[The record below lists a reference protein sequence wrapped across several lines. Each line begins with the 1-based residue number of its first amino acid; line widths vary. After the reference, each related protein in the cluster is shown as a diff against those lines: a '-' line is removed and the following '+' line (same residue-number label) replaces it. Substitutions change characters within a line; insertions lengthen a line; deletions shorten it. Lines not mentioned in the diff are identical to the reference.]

1 MLSDVALASVE
12 LENGA
17 ILKQDSELW
26 TPGEIAYVQD
36 AEGNVSIAP
45 EGSHKAVDGQ
55 TYHIDAEGKL
65 TNWTTT
71 PAEIVTVDEPK
82 PMDEEMMARKRK
94 KSYMSEDGKM
104 VEVEINE
111 GSEYSYDEMTGRLDS
126 MSAAIG
132 EIMNR
137 ISALETAHAEM
148 VAPVTEELKKMKTK
162 MEEIESSPAAVSL
175 SAINTSA
182 EENLTKE
189 EVRASRFTMM
199 ANHLKTK

>member
-36 AEGNVSIAP
+36 SEGNVSVAP

-65 TNWTTT
+65 VNWTTT
-71 PAEIVTVDEPK
+71 PAEVISVDEPK
-82 PMDEEMMARKRK
+82 PMEEEMMAKKK

-111 GSEYSYDEMTGRLDS
+111 GSEYSYDEMVGRLDS
-126 MSAAIG
+126 ISAAIG
-132 EIMNR
+132 ELMNR
-137 ISALETAHAEM
+137 VSALETAHAEL

-175 SAINTSA
+175 SAINTSTEA
-182 EENLTKE
+182 NLTPE
-189 EVRASRFTMM
+189 EIRANRFTIM
-199 ANHLKTK
+199 AKHLKDK

>member
-36 AEGNVSIAP
+36 SEGNVSVAP

-65 TNWTTT
+65 VNWTTT
-71 PAEIVTVDEPK
+71 PAEVISVDEPK
-82 PMDEEMMARKRK
+82 PMDEEMMAKKK

-104 VEVEINE
+104 VEVEIHE
-111 GSEYSYDEMTGRLDS
+111 GSDYSYEEVVGRLDS
-126 MSAAIG
+126 ISAAIG
-132 EIMNR
+132 ELMNR
-137 ISALETAHAEM
+137 VSALETASAEM

-175 SAINTSA
+175 SAINTST
-182 EENLTKE
+182 EENLTPE
-189 EVRASRFTMM
+189 EIRANRFTIM
-199 ANHLKTK
+199 AKHLKAK

>member
-65 TNWTTT
+65 INWTTT
-71 PAEIVTVDEPK
+71 PAEVISVDEPK
-82 PMDEEMMARKRK
+82 PMDEEMMAKKK

-111 GSEYSYDEMTGRLDS
+111 GSEYSYDEMVGRLDS
-126 MSAAIG
+126 ISAAIG
-132 EIMNR
+132 ELMNR
-137 ISALETAHAEM
+137 VSALETASAEM

-175 SAINTSA
+175 SAINTST
-182 EENLTKE
+182 EENLTPE
-189 EVRASRFTMM
+189 EIRANRFTIM
-199 ANHLKTK
+199 AKHLKAK

>member
-36 AEGNVSIAP
+36 SEGNVSVAP

-65 TNWTTT
+65 VNWTTT
-71 PAEIVTVDEPK
+71 PAEVISVDEPK
-82 PMDEEMMARKRK
+82 PMDEEMMAKKK

-111 GSEYSYDEMTGRLDS
+111 GSEYSYDEMVGRLDS
-126 MSAAIG
+126 ISAAIG
-132 EIMNR
+132 ELMNR
-137 ISALETAHAEM
+137 VSALETASAEM

-175 SAINTSA
+175 SAINTSTEA
-182 EENLTKE
+182 NLTPE
-189 EVRASRFTMM
+189 EIRANRFTIM
-199 ANHLKTK
+199 AKHLKAK

>member
-36 AEGNVSIAP
+36 SEGNVSVAP

-65 TNWTTT
+65 VNWTTT
-71 PAEIVTVDEPK
+71 PAEVVAVDEPK
-82 PMDEEMMARKRK
+82 PMDEEMMAKKK

-104 VEVEINE
+104 VEVEIHE
-111 GSEYSYDEMTGRLDS
+111 GSDYSYEEVVGRLDS
-126 MSAAIG
+126 ISAAIG
-132 EIMNR
+132 ELMNR
-137 ISALETAHAEM
+137 VSALETASAEM

-175 SAINTSA
+175 SAINTST
-182 EENLTKE
+182 EENLTPE
-189 EVRASRFTMM
+189 EIRANRFTIM
-199 ANHLKTK
+199 AKHLKAK

>member
-36 AEGNVSIAP
+36 SEGHVSVAP

-65 TNWTTT
+65 VNWTTT
-71 PAEIVTVDEPK
+71 PAEVISVDEPK
-82 PMDEEMMARKRK
+82 PMDEEMMAKKK

-111 GSEYSYDEMTGRLDS
+111 GSEYSYDEMVGRLDS
-126 MSAAIG
+126 ISAAIG
-132 EIMNR
+132 ELMNR
-137 ISALETAHAEM
+137 VSALETASAEM

-175 SAINTSA
+175 SAINTSTEA
-182 EENLTKE
+182 NLTPE
-189 EVRASRFTMM
+189 EIRANRFTIM
-199 ANHLKTK
+199 AKHLKAK

>member
-36 AEGNVSIAP
+36 SEGNVSVAP

-65 TNWTTT
+65 VNWTTT
-71 PAEIVTVDEPK
+71 PAEVISVDEPK
-82 PMDEEMMARKRK
+82 PMDEEMMK
-94 KSYMSEDGKM
+94 KDNKM
-104 VEVEINE
+104 VEVKIEE
-111 GSEYSYDEMTGRLDS
+111 GSEYSYDEVVGRLDS
-126 MSAAIG
+126 ISAAIG
-132 EIMNR
+132 ELMNR
-137 ISALETAHAEM
+137 VSALETAHAEM

-175 SAINTSA
+175 SAINTSTEA
-182 EENLTKE
+182 NLTPE
-189 EVRASRFTMM
+189 EIRANRFTIM
-199 ANHLKTK
+199 AKHLKDK